1 MLIYNV
7 LVLSPKMTVCTPL
20 QQSSA
25 RDISLPIKVLTV
37 RTIHSLI
44 SYTTKSCNWKF
55 NLLPAQVNT
64 RLQQIISMKFSTA
77 IFLTLKWTNMNVNK
91 QRNYNKRGDW
101 ISLDFTGTQKKG
113 ATLKGLE
120 KRGHIEGLTPTSN
133 TTDLS
138 MESYLYATEDPTQT
152 TKTRGKYKITQH
164 F

>member
-64 RLQQIISMKFSTA
+64 RLRQIISMKFSTA

-91 QRNYNKRGDW
+91 QRNNNKKGW
-101 ISLDFTGTQKKG
+101 LDFTGFYWN
-113 ATLKGLE
+113 LE
-120 KRGHIEGLTPTSN
+120 KRGHIEGLRKKGPHWRANS
-133 TTDLS
+133 D
-138 MESYLYATEDPTQT
+138 Q
-152 TKTRGKYKITQH
+152 
-164 F
+164 